1 MPKKKI
7 TAVKSRF
14 SLIIL
19 YFSGLVLAIS
29 TALPAYL
36 QSNFLNQ
43 FVSLEVLS
51 LFFISAN
58 ALTVLSILLFPKL
71 IKKLSNFFLTK
82 AILIIYAASLLGL
95 SIANSPIS
103 ALIST
108 IFLTISSNLLWIN
121 MDVLVENFSKNSST
135 GRTRT
140 LYFTFINFGWIL
152 APTLAS
158 YLIGLG
164 DYQLS
169 YLVAAFLNIP
179 VFFTFLFQ
187 SKQLK
192 DNITY
197 SREKITAVIK
207 KTWQNKN
214 LRGIFFVALLLQLFF
229 STAVVYI
236 PIYLHQN
243 MGIAWGSLGLMFSIM
258 LVPFVLF
265 EIPAGIIADKYIGE
279 KEILFLGFTILAVSL
294 LCFFLI
300 KTDAFLVWAGIL
312 FFSRVGACLIE
323 AMRETYFFKIV
334 DAKDVGYIN
343 IFRTTA
349 PLGYI
354 IGPGLAMLIL
364 AFLPLNYL
372 FLAVAIIML
381 LGFGFVAS
389 LKDTK

>member
-1 MPKKKI
+1 MPKKKKNNV
-7 TAVKSRF
+7 TSNT

-19 YFSGLVLAIS
+19 YFSGLILAIS
-29 TALPAYL
+29 SALPAYI
-36 QSNFLNQ
+36 QSNFLNK
-43 FVSLEVLS
+43 FVSLQILS

-58 ALTVLSILLFPKL
+58 ILTVFFIILFPNL
-71 IKKLSNFFLTK
+71 IKKLKNFFLTK
-82 AILIIYAASLLGL
+82 AILVIYAASLFGL
-95 SIANSPIS
+95 SMANDPVS

-108 IFLTISSNLLWIN
+108 ILFTVSSNLIWIN

-135 GRTRT
+135 GKTRT
-140 LYFTFINFGWIL
+140 IYFTFINLGWIF
-152 APTLAS
+152 APTLSS

-164 DYQLS
+164 DYQLPF
-169 YLVAAFLNIP
+169 LVAAFLTVP
-179 VFFTFLFQ
+179 VFLIFFYQ
-187 SKQLK
+187 SSRLK
-192 DNITY
+192 DSVAY
-197 SREKITAVIK
+197 SEEKITTVIK

-243 MGIAWGSLGLMFSIM
+243 MGIGWESLGLMFSIM
-258 LVPFVLF
+258 LVPFIIF
-265 EIPAGIIADKYIGE
+265 EIPAGIIADKYLGE
-279 KEILFLGFTILAVSL
+279 KEILFLGFAILAISL

-300 KTDAFLVWAGIL
+300 KTDSFLIWVSIL
-312 FFSRVGACLIE
+312 FFSRIGASLVE

-343 IFRTTA
+343 IFRTA
-349 PLGYI
+349 IPLGYI
-354 IGPGLAMLIL
+354 LGPGLAVLIL

-372 FLAVAIIML
+372 FLAMAIIML
-381 LGFGFVAS
+381 SGFGFVAS

>member
-1 MPKKKI
+1 MPKKKK
-7 TAVKSRF
+7 TAAKSRL
-14 SLIIL
+14 SLMIL
-19 YFSGLVLAIS
+19 YFSGLILAIS
-29 TALPAYL
+29 SALPAYL
-36 QSNFLNQ
+36 QSNFLNR
-43 FVSLEVLS
+43 FVSLDTLS
-51 LFFISAN
+51 LFVISAN
-58 ALTVLSILLFPKL
+58 ALTVLSILSFPKL

-82 AILIIYAASLLGL
+82 VILVIYAASLLGL
-95 SIANSPIS
+95 SSASSPIS

-121 MDVLVENFSKNSST
+121 MDVLIENFSKNSST

-140 LYFTFINFGWIL
+140 LYFTFINLGWIFS
-152 APTLAS
+152 PTLAG
-158 YLIGLG
+158 YLVGLG

-169 YLVAAFLNIP
+169 YLVAAFLNVP
-179 VFFTFLFQ
+179 VFFIFLFQ

-192 DNITY
+192 DNVIY
-197 SREKITAVIK
+197 SREKIITVIK

-214 LRGIFFVALLLQLFF
+214 LRGIFFVALLLQLFY
-229 STAVVYI
+229 STAVVYV

-243 MGIAWGSLGLMFSIM
+243 MGIAWGPLGLMFSIS
-258 LVPFVLF
+258 LIPFIIF

-279 KEILFLGFTILAVSL
+279 KEILFLGFAILAISL
-294 LCFFLI
+294 LCFFLL
-300 KTDAFLVWAGIL
+300 KTDTFLIWAGIL
-312 FFSRVGACLIE
+312 FFSRIGASLVE
-323 AMRETYFFKIV
+323 AMRETYFFKII

-343 IFRTTA
+343 IFRTAA

-364 AFLPLNYL
+364 TFLPLNYL

-381 LGFGFVAS
+381 SGFIFVAS